1 MKELKVAVVGLGRI
15 GWQVHLPEIA
25 KNDKY
30 DLRAVVDVNEERI
43 REAED
48 EYKTKGYTDLK
59 NMLDSEELD
68 LVIIASPTHL
78 HREQCELCFAQGVDV
93 FLDKPM
99 APTLEDSIKI
109 AEAAKNYGRK
119 IMVYQ
124 PHRAVPAV
132 SVLRRIIDEGKIG
145 PVYMMKRA
153 QSSYIRRHDW
163 QAIRRFGGGMINNY
177 GAHFIDQMIYLA
189 NEDVES
195 IYCTSHKI
203 ATLGDAEDVVKAVL
217 TTKSGVTIDI
227 DINNATSHMI
237 TPWMIFGKYGTVIA
251 EGPSDSQTDNFIV
264 KYYDP
269 ADMPEVTL
277 DESLTAE
284 GRRYNNDVP
293 VPGKTEVVP
302 VKPEDA
308 VIFYDKV
315 YDFFALDEKPFVS
328 VEETIRVMTLL
339 DEAHRQAD

>member
-293 VPGKTEVVP
+293 VPWKTEVVP

>member
-1 MKELKVAVVGLGRI
+1 MKKLKIAVVGLGRI

-25 KNDKY
+25 KNDKFE
-30 DLRAVVDVNEERI
+30 LCAVVDVNEDRLV
-43 REAED
+43 EAEG
-48 EYKTKGYTDLK
+48 EYKVKGYTSLEEMLK
-59 NMLDSEELD
+59 AEKLD
-68 LVIIASPTHL
+68 LVVIASPTHL
-78 HREQCELCFAQGVDV
+78 HRTQCELCFAQGVDV

-99 APTLEDSIKI
+99 APTLEDSVKI
-109 AEAAKNYGRK
+109 AEAAKTNGRK

-153 QSSYIRRHDW
+153 QSSYVRRHDW
-163 QAIRRFGGGMINNY
+163 QALRKFGGGMINNY

-189 NEDVES
+189 QEDVES
-195 IYCTSHKI
+195 IYCTSHRI

-217 TTKSGVTIDI
+217 TMKSGATIDI
-227 DINNATSHMI
+227 DINNATAHMI
-237 TPWMIFGKYGTVIA
+237 APWMIFGKYGTIVA
-251 EGPSDSQTDNFIV
+251 EGSSYAQTDNFIV
-264 KYYDP
+264 KYYNP
-269 ADMPEVTL
+269 ADMPELTL

-293 VPGKTEVVP
+293 VPWKEEIVP
-302 VKPEDA
+302 VTPEDA

-315 YDFFALDEKPFVS
+315 YEYFALNEKPFVP
-328 VEETIRVMTLL
+328 VEETLRVMELL
-339 DEAHRQAD
+339 EEAHRQAD

>member
-1 MKELKVAVVGLGRI
+1 MEKLKVAVVGLGRI
-15 GWQVHLPEIA
+15 GWQVHLPEIR

-30 DLRAVVDVNEERI
+30 DLRAVVDVNEERL
-43 REAED
+43 REAEQ
-48 EYKTKGYTDLK
+48 EYKVKGYTDLEE
-59 NMLDSEELD
+59 MLKAEELD
-68 LVIIASPTHL
+68 LVVIASPTHL
-78 HREQCELCFAQGVDV
+78 HRAQCELCFAQGVDV

-109 AEAAKNYGRK
+109 AEAAKAQGRK

-132 SVLRRIIDEGKIG
+132 TVLRRIIDEGKIG

-153 QSSYIRRHDW
+153 QSSYVRRHDW
-163 QAIRRFGGGMINNY
+163 QSLRKFGGGMINNY

-189 NEDVES
+189 REDVES
-195 IYCTSHKI
+195 IYCTSHNI

-217 TTKSGVTIDI
+217 TMKSGVTIDI
-227 DINNATSHMI
+227 DINNATAHMI
-237 TPWMIFGKYGTVIA
+237 APWMIFGKYGTIVA
-251 EGPSDSQTDNFIV
+251 EGSSYAQTDSFIV

-269 ADMPEVTL
+269 ADMPELTL
-277 DESLTAE
+277 DESLSAE

-293 VPGKTEVVP
+293 VPWKEEIVP
-302 VKPEDA
+302 VTPEDA

-315 YDFFALDEKPFVS
+315 YEYFALNEKPFVP
-328 VEETIRVMTLL
+328 VEETLRVMELL
-339 DEAHRQAD
+339 EEAHRQAD